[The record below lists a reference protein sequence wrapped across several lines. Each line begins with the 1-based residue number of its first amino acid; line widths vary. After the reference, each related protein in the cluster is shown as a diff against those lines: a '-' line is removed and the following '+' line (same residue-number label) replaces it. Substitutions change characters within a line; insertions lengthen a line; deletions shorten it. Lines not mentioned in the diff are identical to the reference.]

1 MLKKV
6 VHCTVLDLS
15 QYLPFKFHYVQRLPP
30 QEVPK
35 ISMEIDYLGD
45 CRAQRSL
52 LPSGSWHPYS
62 VGQHSNCSGSL

>member
-15 QYLPFKFHYVQRLPP
+15 QYLLFKFHYVQRLPP

-35 ISMEIDYLGD
+35 ISMEIDYLV